1 MRPSPHFL
9 QMLNQLQMKVRHATA
24 STGIGERRSRSK
36 GMGMEFADYRE
47 YVPGD
52 DTRHLDARLHA
63 RLGDLYVREYE
74 VLRQLPVQI
83 LIDGS
88 RSMQEKFDVARWL
101 ANALGYLALAG
112 GDRAQFAFWSG
123 KRLTLSPRFQGVS
136 RAERMFEWVEDVEA
150 DGREPF
156 DAALPELA
164 THMVPNGLAVVISD
178 FWVADPARAIQLI
191 AASGGEIWALQVL
204 TPGELDPA
212 QMPQGEV
219 RLVDA
224 ESGEE
229 ILVPLD
235 RNTLAQY
242 RRTMGEWQAGLTETI
257 HGALGQH
264 LLFRTDD
271 NLEKRLLDLRTAGLL
286 T

>member
-74 VLRQLPVQI
+74 VLRQLPVHI
-83 LIDGS
+83 VIDGS
-88 RSMQEKFDVARWL
+88 RSMEEKLDVARWL
-101 ANALGYLALAG
+101 ANALGYLALSG
-112 GDRAQFAFWSG
+112 GDRAQLAFWSG
-123 KRLTLSPRFQGVS
+123 KRLVMSPRFQGVS
-136 RAERMFEWVEDVEA
+136 RAERLFEWVEDVEA
-150 DGREPF
+150 DGRESF

-164 THMVPNGLAVVISD
+164 THIVPNGLAIVISD
-178 FWVADPARAIQLI
+178 FWLADPARAMRPI
-191 AASGGEIWALQVL
+191 AATGGEIWALQVL
-204 TPGELDPA
+204 TPGELDPTLL
-212 QMPQGEV
+212 PQGEV
-219 RLVDA
+219 RLIDA

-235 RNTLAQY
+235 RNTLAEY
-242 RRTMGEWQAGLTETI
+242 RRTMGEWQARLTETI

-271 NLEKRLLDLRTAGLL
+271 DLEKRLLDLRTAGLL